1 MAPWMNEVHGDRY
14 CCWAAVVALVLAAAP
29 AAAQPAP
36 QRVALCA
43 ACHGPDGNAVLPG
56 TPSLAG
62 QPALFVE
69 NQLVMIREGLREAPL
84 MKGVLDGM
92 ADEEIVALA
101 RHYAAQVPRPAAGA
115 AAAQPGRMQR
125 AAALSQRGLCGSCH
139 LPDYRGRD
147 QVPRLALQREDYL
160 LATLRL
166 FRAGQASGRDTL
178 MTAAVQGLSDTDLED
193 LAHYFARF
201 GM

>member
-1 MAPWMNEVHGDRY
+1 MKPARRRLRPLG
-14 CCWAAVVALVLAAAP
+14 AARAALAGAVLAAAP

-36 QRVALCA
+36 QRLAQCA
-43 ACHGPDGNAVLPG
+43 TCHGPDGNAVLPG

-69 NQLVMIREGLREAPL
+69 NQLVLIREGLREAPL

-92 ADEEIVALA
+92 ADEEIIALA

-115 AAAQPGRMQR
+115 AAPQPARVKR
-125 AAALSQRGLCGSCH
+125 AAELAQRGLCGTCH

-178 MTAAVQGLSDTDLED
+178 MIAAVQGLSDSELED
-193 LAHYFARF
+193 LAHYFSRF
-201 GM
+201 GQ